1 MQNLADTLET
11 LIIVILV
18 FVVGNLYSRIKK
30 LEDSQN
36 K

>member
-1 MQNLADTLET
+1 MENLADTLET

-18 FVVGNLYSRIKK
+18 FVVGNLHSRIKK